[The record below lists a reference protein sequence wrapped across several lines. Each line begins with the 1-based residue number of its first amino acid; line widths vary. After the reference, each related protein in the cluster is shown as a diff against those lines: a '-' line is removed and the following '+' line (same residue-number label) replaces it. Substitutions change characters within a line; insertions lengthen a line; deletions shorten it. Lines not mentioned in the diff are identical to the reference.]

1 MFCTA
6 RSQIGSARSG
16 AIGGGSYSLFDSAV
30 VDCQLACCHSVDFS
44 VVALVVPDIN
54 FIVFPISALH
64 HVVIVDCGYVFGA
77 TTETFGRENF
87 LPGSD
92 DVESFFWFVD
102 FAFDH
107 FDKAR
112 GGYIAKALHYNSI
125 RTLLR
130 IISRFSIFMLKE
142 LN

>member
-16 AIGGGSYSLFDSAV
+16 TIGGGSYSLFDSAV
-30 VDCQLACCHSVDFS
+30 VDCHFS

-87 LPGSD
+87 LSGSD

-112 GGYIAKALHYNSI
+112 GGYIKKALHYNSI